1 MLAVVGIMMYNRHRH
16 DVRRRMT
23 LQFMMK
29 RGLGSVKMADSKDVV
44 SDIYLFIFFGAS
56 NIGFL

>member
-1 MLAVVGIMMYNRHRH
+1 MYNRHRH

-29 RGLGSVKMADSKDVV
+29 KGLGSGNMVDSKDVV
-44 SDIYLFIFFGAS
+44 SDNYLFIFFGDS
-56 NIGFL
+56 NLGFL